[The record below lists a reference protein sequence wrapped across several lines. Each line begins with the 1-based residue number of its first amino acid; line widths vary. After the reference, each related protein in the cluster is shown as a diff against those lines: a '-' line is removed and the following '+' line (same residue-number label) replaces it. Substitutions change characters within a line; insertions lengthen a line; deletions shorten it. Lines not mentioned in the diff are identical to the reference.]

1 MVVTIANSSP
11 QFYVGNRAVTSD
23 KLLLELRNAVG
34 ADPKVKLVLRADEEA
49 SWRDVVKVMDFAKQ
63 AKIQNVRAFTRT
75 AGSR

>member
-1 MVVTIANSSP
+1 M
-11 QFYVGNRAVTSD
+11 
-23 KLLLELRNAVG
+23 
-34 ADPKVKLVLRADEEA
+34 KLVLRADEEA